1 MSHIVQVSLEI
12 NDLLALMTA
21 AEMCGMTMKKKSS
34 YRWWGYS
41 VGDFPLPEGF
51 TEKDLGKCD
60 YALTVKDN
68 PDAYEVG
75 VVPRRDGKPGY
86 ALLFD
91 FYNGGLGLVDK
102 IGENA
107 SNLKREYA
115 LAVAAK
121 EMRRNGFRVS
131 RSVDQKTGKPKLTAR
146 RTR

>member
-1 MSHIVQVSLEI
+1 MSHVVQISLEI
-12 NDLLALMTA
+12 TDLDALATA
-21 AEMCGMTMKKKSS
+21 AEMCGMKMSKQSQ

-51 TEKDLGKCD
+51 SEKDLGKCD
-60 YALTVKDN
+60 YALTVKDK

-91 FYNGGLGLVDK
+91 FYNGGKGLVDK

-107 SNLKREYA
+107 VNLKREYA
-115 LAVAAK
+115 LAVATK
-121 EMRRNGFRVS
+121 ELRRQGFRVS
-131 RSVDQKTGKPKLTAR
+131 RQVDQKTGKPKMVAR